1 MTCMSDSRVA
11 TVFRIF
17 GGTAAGYD
25 AFVDRATL
33 GLDSRWKREIL
44 SRLVEPR
51 RVADLASGTGIVTFA
66 IARRWA
72 DSRITCVELQHEY
85 LELARGRAVDLG
97 LADRV
102 RFECERAE
110 EVALEP
116 GAYDHVVTSY
126 LPKYADLGR
135 LAGKLRAWLAPGGR
149 VILHDFTFPT
159 DTRVREGWEETFRRL
174 LAEAEAEHSIWT
186 PMLRELPGIIRRSD
200 WVAESCREMKRCGFR
215 EISVNPLSMGCAA
228 IVTAVA

>member
-1 MTCMSDSRVA
+1 MTSMSDSRVA

-33 GLDSRWKREIL
+33 GLDSRWKGEIL
-44 SRLVEPR
+44 SRLIEPR
-51 RVADLASGTGIVTFA
+51 RVADLASGTGILTFA

-72 DSRITCVELQHEY
+72 DSRITGVELQHEY
-85 LELARGRAVDLG
+85 FELARRRAVDIG

-110 EVALEP
+110 DVALEP

-126 LPKYADLGR
+126 LPKYADLGQ
-135 LAGKLRAWLAPGGR
+135 LAGRLRAWLAPGGR
-149 VILHDFTFPT
+149 VILHDFTFPS
-159 DTRVREGWEETFRRL
+159 DRRVQEGWEETFRRL
-174 LAEAEAEHSIWT
+174 LAEAEAEHSMWT
-186 PMLRELPGIIRRSD
+186 PMLRELPGIIRRSN
-200 WVAESCREMKRCGFR
+200 WVAESCLELKRSGFR
-215 EISVNPLSMGCAA
+215 AVVVESLSMGCAA